1 MNVAARPANAGDVA
15 AMTDVLEALQTE
27 LAPLRGGA
35 VLLAHQGRPT
45 PIGPGLAAFVATT
58 AETMAETTQPCGA
71 AAIVGTI
78 DDVVV
83 GYATVTIET
92 LLDGSKLG
100 VIGELGV
107 LLEAR
112 GVGVGE
118 AILDDVVAFCRE
130 ADCRGIDSYALPGTR
145 ETKNFFETFG
155 FTARL
160 LVVHSDLRP
169 ARERTRDE
177 PPSDPAEPAAEA

>member
-1 MNVAARPANAGDVA
+1 MNVAARPANAGDVS
-15 AMTDVLEALQTE
+15 AMAHVLEALQTE

-35 VLLAHQGRPT
+35 VLLAHQGRPM
-45 PIGPGLAAFVATT
+45 PIRPSLSDFVATT
-58 AETMAETTQPCGA
+58 AGAQPSS

-78 DDVVV
+78 DDIVV

-100 VIGELGV
+100 VVGELGV

-118 AILDDVVAFCRE
+118 AILDEIVTVCRG

-160 LVVHSDLRP
+160 LVVHTDLRP
-169 ARERTRDE
+169 SPDDTGDE
-177 PPSDPAEPAAEA
+177 PVGSDTPGPAVGAV

>member
-1 MNVAARPANAGDVA
+1 MNVAARQANAADVA
-15 AMTDVLEALQTE
+15 AMTDVLEVLQTE

-35 VLLAHQGRPT
+35 VLLAHQGRPK
-45 PIGPGLAAFVATT
+45 PIGPSVAAFVEAATGSG
-58 AETMAETTQPCGA
+58 PSC

-92 LLDGSKLG
+92 LLDGSNLG

-118 AILDDVVAFCRE
+118 AILDEVVTFCRR
-130 ADCRGIDSYALPGTR
+130 AQCRGIDSYALPGTR

-169 ARERTRDE
+169 A
-177 PPSDPAEPAAEA
+177 PAGPTEGAA